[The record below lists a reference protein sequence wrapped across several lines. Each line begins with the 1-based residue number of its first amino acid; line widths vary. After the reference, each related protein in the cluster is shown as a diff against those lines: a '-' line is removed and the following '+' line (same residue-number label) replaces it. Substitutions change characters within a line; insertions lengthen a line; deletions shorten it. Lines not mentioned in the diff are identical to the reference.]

1 MQLYVKNSFEEK
13 RLNNIEFD
21 ILTKYYSFFTQKA
34 NKIKHSYNND
44 SFNTEKN
51 FMTINSMPFQVIYIR
66 TTPDICFQRLHT
78 RSRDSENKIDLEY
91 LTKIHLKY
99 ESWIES
105 LIKENKNYVEIIDG
119 NQSKSFVIDR
129 IQQILQN

>member
-44 SFNTEKN
+44 SFNTEKK
-51 FMTINSMPFQVIYIR
+51 FMRINN
-66 TTPDICFQRLHT
+66 FQRLQT
-78 RSRDSENKIDLEY
+78 RSRDSKNKIDLEY
-91 LTKIHLKY
+91 LKI
-99 ESWIES
+99 
-105 LIKENKNYVEIIDG
+105 
-119 NQSKSFVIDR
+119 
-129 IQQILQN
+129 IQF